1 MHLINDAA
9 VQIGDVHYSR
19 GPSTSDTTTA
29 KVVALVLLLWFLAV
43 ATVGHAGLLVGS
55 PFSVIGGFVTGT
67 TVLLCVLGLTIPALR
82 AWLSGLPLRL
92 LVMMHVLRI
101 IGVAFLVSNAAPGG
115 LPDAF
120 AQRAGYGD
128 IFAAITALV
137 LAVGFLPAVSRFRRR
152 LLLAWNV
159 LGMVDLVVAV
169 GTNFLIQLSGSAS
182 MGPLV
187 TAPLVYVPFYFVT
200 LLLFVHLVI
209 FYRLATGTLAS
220 EGAPIQA
227 PPQTDSNQ
235 FHGP

>member
-1 MHLINDAA
+1 MPVINGAA
-9 VQIGDVHYSR
+9 LPVGDVLHSR
-19 GPSTSDTTTA
+19 GRSTRDTTTP

-55 PFSVIGGFVTGT
+55 PFSVIGGFITGT
-67 TVLLCVLGLTIPALR
+67 TGLLCVLGLTVPALR
-82 AWLSGLPLRL
+82 TWLSGLPLRL

-137 LAVGFLPAVSRFRRR
+137 LAVGFLPAVTRFRRR

-159 LGMVDLVVAV
+159 LGLIDLVVAV
-169 GTNFLIQLSGSAS
+169 GTNFLIQLSGSPA
-182 MGPLV
+182 MEPLV
-187 TAPLVYVPFYFVT
+187 TAPLVYVPFYFVP

-209 FYRLATGTLAS
+209 FYRLATGALAA
-220 EGAPIQA
+220 EGAPDQSV
-227 PPQTDSNQ
+227 PDDDR
-235 FHGP
+235 